1 MDMRLIAPVILG
13 CLVTTNASA
22 QLDLLCS
29 VVWKGF
35 NKQQVVVRIDDQT
48 MTGSFE
54 GEVVERVLVK
64 DETFSL
70 TLSCTPKPNDICMKT
85 IVDIN
90 RFSGIL
96 TTFWSENLMVGADPE
111 YEGFCEPLP
120 ERKF

>member
-1 MDMRLIAPVILG
+1 MRLIAPFVLG

-35 NKQQVVVRIDDQT
+35 NKQQRVIRIDDQA

-64 DETFSL
+64 DETISL
-70 TLSCTPKPNDICMKT
+70 TLSCTPEPNDICMKT
-85 IVDIN
+85 LVDIN
-90 RFSGIL
+90 RFSGVL
-96 TTFWSENLMVGADPE
+96 TTVWSDNLMAGEDPE
-111 YEGFCEPLP
+111 YEGFCELLP
-120 ERKF
+120 EKKF